1 MQEGRVEFCYRRL
14 RPLAVL
20 VGVWM
25 TKLLSSSSPSVATS
39 ADPDP
44 ADLAPFL
51 RTSQALL
58 RSNPHPATPI
68 DNAELLHYNLL
79 WDSWPIALWINLL
92 WSDLIRD
99 TCCRISTMASHLIIS
114 SRMVHH
120 RITSRRIAN
129 YTLQDG
135 PERLRPLISN

>member
-68 DNAELLHYNLL
+68 DNAEAFVTTYLHCNLL

-99 TCCRISTMASHLIIS
+99 T
-114 SRMVHH
+114 
-120 RITSRRIAN
+120 
-129 YTLQDG
+129 
-135 PERLRPLISN
+135 